1 MNRILSNIKGVRRGK
16 RRTLKVSNRAGEQ
29 IKDRRAKSMVKQR
42 LEVRRYSGNSNKGGK
57 GGLGKEMKV

>member
-16 RRTLKVSNRAGEQ
+16 RRTLKVSNSSGEQ
-29 IKDRRAKSMVKQR
+29 IKDCRAKSIVKQR
-42 LEVRRYSGNSNKGGK
+42 LEVRRYSGDSNKGGK